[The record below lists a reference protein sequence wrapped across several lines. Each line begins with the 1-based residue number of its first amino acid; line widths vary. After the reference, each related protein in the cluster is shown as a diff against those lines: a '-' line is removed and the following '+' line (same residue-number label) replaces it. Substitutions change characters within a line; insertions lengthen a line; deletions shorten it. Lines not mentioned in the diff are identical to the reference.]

1 MTVEN
6 LQLSIGSVL
15 ADRYT
20 IIKRLGGGGMGN
32 VYLAHD
38 RRLADTPRAVKEMI
52 GQFADDSQRRKAIED
67 FDREAQLLASLEH
80 PSIPT
85 IYDYFVNDGRYYLV
99 MKYINGRDLEQ
110 ELKATPGGK
119 ISERTVIEW
128 AIQLCDVFDYIHNL
142 DPPIIYRDMK
152 PANVM
157 LDTKQRRVMLIDFG
171 IARFVNPQ
179 EKNVTAIGTMG
190 YAPPELFA
198 GKVET
203 RSDIYSLGATMFH
216 LLTGED
222 PQTNPLLLFDFT
234 RFPRPIQLN
243 PQLSKGIDEILA
255 KMVAHRPSERYV
267 TAAEMKQVLESHLRS
282 LDRPAPTGPESY
294 NARLTIIQSNT
305 RRLTSFVINKEQF
318 SLGRKDPSRGINPDA
333 DLTPF
338 DTSGKVSRRH
348 GLITFENGKFFF
360 EDLGSSNGSFINGIR
375 LQPQMRRALQ
385 LGDQIC
391 LGETILRFTLES

>member
-110 ELKATPGGK
+110 ELKSTPGGK
-119 ISERTVIEW
+119 FPERTVIEW

-142 DPPIIYRDMK
+142 EPQIIYRDMK

-157 LDTKQRRVMLIDFG
+157 LDSKQRRVMLVDFG

-198 GKVET
+198 GKVEA

-255 KMVAHRPSERYV
+255 KMVAHRPSERYA
-267 TAAEMKQVLESHLRS
+267 TASEMKQVLEAHLRS
-282 LDRPAPTGPESY
+282 LDQPVFTGPESY

-305 RRLTSFVINKEQF
+305 RRLTSFAINKEQF
-318 SLGRKDPSRGINPDA
+318 SLGRKDPSRGITPDV

-391 LGETILRFTLES
+391 LGETILRFTLEG